1 MLLAALAMLGG
12 CSREVT
18 RQQVAELIDQADEA
32 ARKRFAPEI
41 CELRGKDFTLHVTLH
56 GYEEKSKPAVLEMSR
71 KLFCQ
76 QAGQHSRLRQY
87 QLERKSMDIRMATD
101 RKTATV
107 NATYVETLPYYES
120 WRQPSTPDDFQF
132 FQVLESTDESVVGLE
147 DGDVVFLSTRVVSHQ
162 TLVGKDHVQ
171 IPYQ

>member
-1 MLLAALAMLGG
+1 
-12 CSREVT
+12 
-18 RQQVAELIDQADEA
+18 
-32 ARKRFAPEI
+32 
-41 CELRGKDFTLHVTLH
+41 
-56 GYEEKSKPAVLEMSR
+56 
-71 KLFCQ
+71 
-76 QAGQHSRLRQY
+76 
-87 QLERKSMDIRMATD
+87 MDIRMATD